1 MSTHETQEPSI
12 FSTNRVLLVPD
23 LQEMLIDESDDMKTV
38 ALHHNR
44 GMSIYQTRLITPLQP
59 HKAKTLSR

>member
-1 MSTHETQEPSI
+1 MKRVNPSYVKLDKI
-12 FSTNRVLLVPD
+12 EPD
-23 LQEMLIDESDDMKTV
+23 LSQLHLTESKLKNQ

-44 GMSIYQTRLITPLQP
+44 GMSIYQTRLITPFQP